1 MSYKNP
7 FSIRVSER
15 IETDERFLDLF
26 SVEPLT
32 YLEENYKN
40 DSLWGTLT
48 YIMSTPGAGKTT
60 LLRLFSP
67 SVLQKVTKSNYPV
80 LFKKLKRL
88 EVRNG
93 EQIQKCGVYLQMG
106 REYKLLEDEQFS
118 EAEQTSIFLSLLN
131 ARIVLATLKT
141 CMTMAGVKYTDLDRL
156 TYTPDEPIP
165 EFGAIKASY
174 TGKELLDW
182 AADKEGRVCEFLDS
196 FLPPEGGFK
205 GNIRLF
211 ALSAMKASWFRFD
224 DKPLCDEFI
233 FQIDDGH
240 KLSDNQQKIIRDEV
254 AGLRQKATLWLAE
267 RMESLSSVEILSDN
281 NIMERDFQVI
291 KLDTLSQ
298 SLFNRMATT
307 TASIRSKQSED
318 GIDLFTYLSEISTV
332 NYTADYNE
340 KSAEYLAQLKALPV
354 YENFADGIEVIQK
367 EEPYERVLHSRALLI
382 YASRQS
388 VRLFGYDA
396 EEIQGILRE
405 FTPLAA
411 DLLPGEIKRLPQYY
425 GSQTLINLSA
435 GNIELFLH
443 LSSRM
448 FEVLLAKKIMDSA
461 NYALE
466 PETQDSI
473 IKSFCKKRFEEIK
486 RLPRGNKIYAFLNQ
500 VIDFCKEQTYSESYS
515 YRTVSGFAVREENS
529 GRYGFDG
536 FWFQDEKNSD
546 LALLLRDCMAFNL
559 LEKDPHTQGEKGQ
572 NWTVFY
578 LNYWLCAHANLPLR
592 RGGWRKLPL
601 SQLKQWINQ

>member
-26 SVEPLT
+26 SVEPLS

-40 DSLWGTLT
+40 DTLWGTLT

-80 LFKKLKRL
+80 VFKKMKRL

-118 EAEQTSIFLSLLN
+118 EVEQTSIFLSLLN

-141 CMTMAGVKYTDLDRL
+141 CMTLAGVKYTDLDRL

-165 EFGAIKASY
+165 ELGAIKDSY
-174 TGKELLDW
+174 TGKELLAW
-182 AADKEGRVCEFLDS
+182 AADKESRVCEFLDN

-211 ALSAMKASWFRFD
+211 ALNAMKAAWFRFD

-240 KLSDNQQKIIRDEV
+240 KLSENQQKIIRDEV
-254 AGLRQKATLWLAE
+254 AGMRQKATLWLAE

-318 GIDLFTYLSEISTV
+318 GIDLFTYLSEVSTV
-332 NYTADYNE
+332 NYTDDYIE
-340 KSAEYLAQLKALPV
+340 KSAEYLEQLKAMPV
-354 YENFADGIEVIQK
+354 YENFADGIEPIHQ
-367 EEPYERVLHSRALLI
+367 EDPYERALHSRALLI
-382 YASRQS
+382 YASRHS
-388 VRLFGYDA
+388 LRLFGYDE
-396 EEIQGILRE
+396 EEIQGILRDYS
-405 FTPLAA
+405 PLAA

-448 FEVLLAKKIMDSA
+448 FEVLLAKKIMNSA

-500 VIDFCKEQTYSESYS
+500 VIAFCKDQTYSESYS
-515 YRTVSGFAVREENS
+515 YRTVSGFAVKEENS
-529 GRYGFDG
+529 GRYGYDG

-572 NWTVFY
+572 SWTVFY

-601 SQLKQWINQ
+601 SQLKQWINH